1 MIYLDNAATTRPC
14 PAALDAMRTALEDA
28 WGNPSALYR
37 PGQQARKLV
46 EDARRTVA
54 RVLHAARPAEI
65 TFTSGGTESDVQAL
79 YTGAALGA
87 AAGKRHIISTQ
98 IEHHAVLHTLQALQ
112 TQGFTVTLLPPSA
125 AGLITPQQLADAL
138 QPNTCLVSIMFA
150 NNEIGTVQPIA
161 ELGALCRERGAL
173 FHTDAVQAAGHLAID
188 VQTTNI
194 DLLSLSGH
202 KFHGPKGAGALYT
215 RRGIALQN
223 VLYGGGQERGHRAG
237 TENVPAIA
245 GLAAALPKMPVC
257 AVTAVGPDGVS
268 RSVERLAAL
277 AGGVMRKDSIC
288 VTAPEQPKAV
298 LSELVVAAGKCG
310 CELVVPDPEDITFLE
325 AEQFASRVDYG
336 GYTVPLAFL
345 GRHAA
350 GNAAM
355 AVELALALCRKEV
368 DISDEAI
375 LDGIAAVDNR
385 CSIRVLSQRPLVIL
399 DACRTP
405 QQAAAL
411 LRVLNMAKVRHMSAI
426 IGLTEE
432 EGAEAFFSA
441 LETGLSP
448 EEQKKDKST
457 MPGMSESPFDK
468 VYLVTPA
475 GVEEQ
480 LTRRL
485 TEKAKYH
492 FDAQLCT
499 SLDEAVQLA
508 HANTRRGLLVCGS
521 EAAAL
526 EAAEL
531 LAKA

>member
-1 MIYLDNAATTRPC
+1 MIYLDHAATTRPC

-138 QPNTCLVSIMFA
+138 QPDTCLVSIMFA

-161 ELGALCRERGAL
+161 ELGALCRERGVL

-188 VQTTNI
+188 VQATNI

-245 GLAAALPKMPVC
+245 GLAAALAQADANLP
-257 AVTAVGPDGVS
+257 ANTA
-268 RSVERLAAL
+268 R
-277 AGGVMRKDSIC
+277 C
-288 VTAPEQPKAV
+288 
-298 LSELVVAAGKCG
+298 
-310 CELVVPDPEDITFLE
+310 
-325 AEQFASRVDYG
+325 
-336 GYTVPLAFL
+336 
-345 GRHAA
+345 
-350 GNAAM
+350 
-355 AVELALALCRKEV
+355 
-368 DISDEAI
+368 
-375 LDGIAAVDNR
+375 LD
-385 CSIRVLSQRPLVIL
+385 
-399 DACRTP
+399 
-405 QQAAAL
+405 
-411 LRVLNMAKVRHMSAI
+411 LR
-426 IGLTEE
+426 
-432 EGAEAFFSA
+432 
-441 LETGLSP
+441 
-448 EEQKKDKST
+448 Q
-457 MPGMSESPFDK
+457 
-468 VYLVTPA
+468 
-475 GVEEQ
+475 
-480 LTRRL
+480 RL
-485 TEKAKYH
+485 TERNIT
-492 FDAQLCT
+492 FDGVEAETLLLL
-499 SLDEAVQLA
+499 LDEAGICASAGSACSAGAVEPSHVLLA
-508 HANTRRGLLVCGS
+508 LGLTPAQAKSTLRLTLDAANTA
-521 EAAAL
+521 EEIDTAAAVITACVQRL
-526 EAAEL
+526 RDGVR
-531 LAKA
+531 

>member
-37 PGQQARKLV
+37 PGQQAHKLV

-112 TQGFTVTLLPPSA
+112 AQGFTVTLLPPSA

-138 QPNTCLVSIMFA
+138 QPDTCLVSIMFA

-161 ELGALCRERGAL
+161 ELGTLCREHGAL

-188 VQTTNI
+188 VQATNI

-245 GLAAALPKMPVC
+245 GLAAALAQADANLP
-257 AVTAVGPDGVS
+257 ANTA
-268 RSVERLAAL
+268 R
-277 AGGVMRKDSIC
+277 C
-288 VTAPEQPKAV
+288 
-298 LSELVVAAGKCG
+298 
-310 CELVVPDPEDITFLE
+310 
-325 AEQFASRVDYG
+325 
-336 GYTVPLAFL
+336 
-345 GRHAA
+345 
-350 GNAAM
+350 
-355 AVELALALCRKEV
+355 
-368 DISDEAI
+368 
-375 LDGIAAVDNR
+375 LD
-385 CSIRVLSQRPLVIL
+385 
-399 DACRTP
+399 
-405 QQAAAL
+405 
-411 LRVLNMAKVRHMSAI
+411 LR
-426 IGLTEE
+426 
-432 EGAEAFFSA
+432 
-441 LETGLSP
+441 
-448 EEQKKDKST
+448 Q
-457 MPGMSESPFDK
+457 
-468 VYLVTPA
+468 
-475 GVEEQ
+475 
-480 LTRRL
+480 RL
-485 TEKAKYH
+485 TERLLAIPGTH
-492 FDAQLCT
+492 LNGDAAQRLPGNVNITFDGVEAETLLLL
-499 SLDEAVQLA
+499 LDEAGICASAGSACSAGAVEPQPCTAGPWPDPRPGQKHPAADAGCRQHGGRNRHRCRCDHRLRTAPARWRAVRRLPYFRGEMSGRASLRDDASIDPYRLIFKAIPPTLRNLPLTQHLNHPPTASELLYVCTKYFVQLSDFKILLLIFPKP
-508 HANTRRGLLVCGS
+508 HADMRLFFTFS
-521 EAAAL
+521 
-526 EAAEL
+526 
-531 LAKA
+531 

>member
-112 TQGFTVTLLPPSA
+112 AQGFTVTLLP
-125 AGLITPQQLADAL
+125 D
-138 QPNTCLVSIMFA
+138 TCLVSIMFA

-161 ELGALCRERGAL
+161 ELGALCRERGVL

-188 VQTTNI
+188 VQATNI

-245 GLAAALPKMPVC
+245 GLAAAL
-257 AVTAVGPDGVS
+257 AQADANLLANTA
-268 RSVERLAAL
+268 R
-277 AGGVMRKDSIC
+277 C
-288 VTAPEQPKAV
+288 
-298 LSELVVAAGKCG
+298 
-310 CELVVPDPEDITFLE
+310 
-325 AEQFASRVDYG
+325 
-336 GYTVPLAFL
+336 
-345 GRHAA
+345 
-350 GNAAM
+350 
-355 AVELALALCRKEV
+355 
-368 DISDEAI
+368 
-375 LDGIAAVDNR
+375 LD
-385 CSIRVLSQRPLVIL
+385 
-399 DACRTP
+399 
-405 QQAAAL
+405 
-411 LRVLNMAKVRHMSAI
+411 LR
-426 IGLTEE
+426 
-432 EGAEAFFSA
+432 
-441 LETGLSP
+441 
-448 EEQKKDKST
+448 Q
-457 MPGMSESPFDK
+457 
-468 VYLVTPA
+468 
-475 GVEEQ
+475 
-480 LTRRL
+480 RL
-485 TEKAKYH
+485 TERLLAIPGTH
-492 FDAQLCT
+492 LNGDAAQRLPGNVNITFDGVEAETLLLL
-499 SLDEAVQLA
+499 LDEAGICASAGSACSAGAVEPSHVLLA
-508 HANTRRGLLVCGS
+508 LGLTPAQAKSTLRLTLDAANTA
-521 EAAAL
+521 EEIDTAAAVITACVQRL
-526 EAAEL
+526 RNGVR
-531 LAKA
+531 

>member
-37 PGQQARKLV
+37 PGQQA
-46 EDARRTVA
+46 RTVA

-138 QPNTCLVSIMFA
+138 QPDTCLVSIMFA

-245 GLAAALPKMPVC
+245 GLAAAL
-257 AVTAVGPDGVS
+257 AQADANLLANTARCLDLRQRLPGNVNITFDGV
-268 RSVERLAAL
+268 
-277 AGGVMRKDSIC
+277 
-288 VTAPEQPKAV
+288 
-298 LSELVVAAGKCG
+298 
-310 CELVVPDPEDITFLE
+310 E
-325 AEQFASRVDYG
+325 AE
-336 GYTVPLAFL
+336 T
-345 GRHAA
+345 
-350 GNAAM
+350 
-355 AVELALALCRKEV
+355 
-368 DISDEAI
+368 
-375 LDGIAAVDNR
+375 
-385 CSIRVLSQRPLVIL
+385 
-399 DACRTP
+399 
-405 QQAAAL
+405 L
-411 LRVLNMAKVRHMSAI
+411 LL
-426 IGLTEE
+426 L
-432 EGAEAFFSA
+432 
-441 LETGLSP
+441 
-448 EEQKKDKST
+448 
-457 MPGMSESPFDK
+457 
-468 VYLVTPA
+468 
-475 GVEEQ
+475 
-480 LTRRL
+480 
-485 TEKAKYH
+485 
-492 FDAQLCT
+492 
-499 SLDEAVQLA
+499 LDEAGICASAGSACSAGAVEPSHVLLA
-508 HANTRRGLLVCGS
+508 LGLTPAQAKSTLRLTLDAANTA
-521 EAAAL
+521 EEIDTAAAVITACVQRL
-526 EAAEL
+526 RDGVR
-531 LAKA
+531 